1 MTDLKR
7 IAGVIA
13 AVLAASCGGGSGGG
27 GDTAVS
33 PSGSAA
39 TAQPVTITPGK
50 ILSAAKYAGFY
61 LGTCDAIPKGINL
74 ETNAALYGR
83 LYQAVGSSAT
93 ATASL
98 TWRIDVYDT
107 PNCDGSAVGY
117 FENNNAAN
125 KVTVLG
131 EAVIGG
137 KTVDKIR
144 ITFGA
149 SNATTQP
156 GLTADSVTIGQAIR
170 LSIPA
175 AFFKAF
181 EFADLWLLEAGVLLE
196 GGDVAGV
203 DGFPVALALQTP
215 NARLGAAMPRP
226 PEPCAAMAA
235 QWVTGSSVCT
245 APAMP
250 RASGLIASVSDT
262 VGPVTGNATFS
273 CSNGAWSLTAGS
285 VCTTTPPPPPTFCP
299 QANVTW
305 SVGANT
311 CSGPTHEPLGEIIG
325 SLSAARNTNAGYRG
339 LGYFSCNASGNW
351 VFDPVWGAAS
361 NCDPIPPPAPQ
372 ITDPLQLAPS
382 KNCLAC
388 HTATDNQIA
397 PSFTTIA
404 NFYRTR
410 PPAPGVLES
419 KIKGG
424 GLGTFGQIPMPA
436 NPQVTDADL
445 AILVPWILAH

>member
-1 MTDLKR
+1 MINLKR
-7 IAGVIA
+7 MAGVIA
-13 AVLAASCGGGSGGG
+13 AVLAASCGGGGG
-27 GDTAVS
+27 GDSST
-33 PSGSAA
+33 SGSASA
-39 TAQPVTITPGK
+39 VSVSQPVTIAPAKTF
-50 ILSAAKYAGFY
+50 SAAKYAGFY
-61 LGTCDAIPKGINL
+61 LGTCDAIPKGVNL

-93 ATASL
+93 ATAPL

-107 PNCDGSAVGY
+107 PNCDGSAVGT

-131 EAVIGG
+131 EAIIGG
-137 KTVDKIR
+137 KTVDKVH

-149 SNATTQP
+149 SDAATLP
-156 GLTADSVTIGQAIR
+156 GLIPDSVTIGQTIR

-181 EFADLWLLEAGVLLE
+181 QFADLWFLDAGVLLE
-196 GGDVAGV
+196 GGDVTGV
-203 DGFPVALALQTP
+203 DGFPVALAVQTP
-215 NARLGAAMPRP
+215 NARLGAPLPLP

-235 QWVTGSSVCT
+235 QWQAVGSLCT
-245 APAMP
+245 APLMP
-250 RASGLIASVSDT
+250 KASGSRVNVLDT
-262 VGPVTGNATFS
+262 VGLSTGNATFS
-273 CSNGAWSLTAGS
+273 CSNGTWSPPAAV
-285 VCTTTPPPPPTFCP
+285 VCTTALPPPPTFCP
-299 QANVTW
+299 QASVTW
-305 SVGANT
+305 SVGGNT

-325 SLSAARNTNAGYRG
+325 RLSAARNTNTGFMG
-339 LGYFSCNASGNW
+339 IGFFSCNASGNW
-351 VFDPVWGAAS
+351 VFDSVWGAGS

-372 ITDPLQLAPS
+372 ITDPLQLAIA

-404 NFYRTR
+404 NFYRTS
-410 PPAPGVLES
+410 PPAPGVLET
-419 KIKGG
+419 KIRSG

>member
-1 MTDLKR
+1 MTNLKR

-13 AVLAASCGGGSGGG
+13 AVLAASCGGGDDAVVSASGG
-27 GDTAVS
+27 
-33 PSGSAA
+33 AA
-39 TAQPVTITPGK
+39 GAQTVTVAPPK

-61 LGTCDAIPKGINL
+61 LGTCDAIPKGVNL
-74 ETNAALYGR
+74 ESNAELYGR

-93 ATASL
+93 AAAPL

-131 EAVIGG
+131 EAIIGG
-137 KTVDKIR
+137 KTVDKVH

-149 SNATTQP
+149 SDAATQP
-156 GLTADSVTIGQAIR
+156 GLAPDSVTIGQTIR
-170 LSIPA
+170 LSIPTV
-175 AFFKAF
+175 FFKAF
-181 EFADLWLLEAGVLLE
+181 QFADLWFLDAGVLLE
-196 GGDVAGV
+196 GGDVTGV
-203 DGFPVALALQTP
+203 NGFPIALAVQTP
-215 NARLGAAMPRP
+215 NARLGAPLPRP

-235 QWVTGSSVCT
+235 QWQASGSLCT
-245 APAMP
+245 APLMP
-250 RASGLIASVSDT
+250 KASGSNTNILDT
-262 VGPVTGNATFS
+262 VGLSTGNATFS
-273 CSNGAWSLTAGS
+273 CSNGTWSAPEVA
-285 VCTTTPPPPPTFCP
+285 VCTTALPPPPTFCP
-299 QANVTW
+299 QASVTW
-305 SVGANT
+305 NIGGNT
-311 CSGPTHEPLGEIIG
+311 CSGPTNEPLGEGIG
-325 SLSAARNTNAGYRG
+325 RINFVNNTITGNTGFAA
-339 LGYFSCNASGNW
+339 FSCNASGNW
-351 VFDPVWGAAS
+351 VFDSVWGAGS
-361 NCDPIPPPAPQ
+361 TCGPTPPPPPP
-372 ITDPLQLAPS
+372 ITDPLQLATAN
-382 KNCLAC
+382 NCLAC

-410 PPAPGVLES
+410 PPAPGVLET